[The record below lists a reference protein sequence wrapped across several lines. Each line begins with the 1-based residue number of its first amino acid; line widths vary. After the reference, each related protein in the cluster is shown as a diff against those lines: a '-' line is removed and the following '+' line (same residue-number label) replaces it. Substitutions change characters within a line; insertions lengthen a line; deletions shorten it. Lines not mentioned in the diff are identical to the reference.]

1 MKYCYVIISLRKIRK
16 DGYMNG
22 FEKRALLIKE
32 KIKKTALDMLK
43 TWEPKRIRIT
53 DIAKEANVSQ
63 VTIYNYFGSK
73 EALLKEV
80 FKDYIDQSI
89 SDFEEYMNKDISV
102 KEKIELMILQKREA
116 NNQKFALTV
125 VKEVMIEDSEIM
137 DYVKRQYD
145 EKIIPLMLQMIEEGH
160 RTGEIS
166 PKITAESFLI
176 FMNMIIEHSKTLG
189 EAFEKNRQFTEEM
202 MHIFFY
208 GLCGRP

>member
-1 MKYCYVIISLRKIRK
+1 
-16 DGYMNG
+16 MNG

-89 SDFEEYMNKDISV
+89 SEFEEYMNKDISV
-102 KEKIELMILQKREA
+102 KEKIELMILQKRAA

-125 VKEVMIEDSEIM
+125 IKEVMIEDSEIM
-137 DYVKRQYD
+137 DYVKQQYD
-145 EKIIPLMLQMIEEGH
+145 EKIIPLMLQMIEKGH
-160 RTGEIS
+160 RSGEIS

>member
-1 MKYCYVIISLRKIRK
+1 
-16 DGYMNG
+16 MNG

-89 SDFEEYMNKDISV
+89 SEFEEYMNKDISV
-102 KEKIELMILQKREA
+102 KEKIELIILQKREA
-116 NNQKFALTV
+116 NKQKFALTV
-125 VKEVMIEDSEIM
+125 IKEVMIEDSEIM

-189 EAFEKNRQFTEEM
+189 EAFEKHRQFTEEM
-202 MHIFFY
+202 LHIFFY

>member
-1 MKYCYVIISLRKIRK
+1 ALRKIRK